1 MRPSTTQHEER
12 LPTIGAAPDFAL
24 TSQDGAQVTL
34 AALRGKVVAVTFIY
48 ASCPD
53 VCPMLTDKLARVQDA
68 LGPDFGSKIAF
79 VSITTDPE
87 RDTPEVLKGYA
98 EAFEANLAGWS
109 FLTGEPAAVLEVAHR
124 YGVAVAK
131 AADGQVDHTM
141 LTTLIDRQGTMRV
154 QYLGYRFDEEEF
166 RRDLAEP
173 GERALMRLRNL
184 AVGLVSRVPARV
196 QTKLLVAFLAMVA
209 LIILLGAVGLQVL
222 SGMNAR
228 TEELIEL
235 QRKIA
240 AYRQVQHDTTRQLYG
255 VATALLS
262 EDQREL
268 DGILRQL
275 SQFGYDLDRLQHVA
289 EDEVDLLAEVRRGL
303 RPLHRDRD
311 RGGRARARRAG
322 RKRRARCS

>member
-1 MRPSTTQHEER
+1 MRALLVIALGLLAWPAPALAHEAKHPQPEER

-34 AALRGKVVAVTFIY
+34 AALRGKVVALTFIY

-53 VCPMLTDKLARVQDA
+53 VCPMLTDKLARVQDE
-68 LGPDFGSKIAF
+68 LGSDFGSEIAF

-166 RRDLAEP
+166 RRDLQS
-173 GERALMRLRNL
+173 
-184 AVGLVSRVPARV
+184 LVSEP
-196 QTKLLVAFLAMVA
+196 
-209 LIILLGAVGLQVL
+209 
-222 SGMNAR
+222 
-228 TEELIEL
+228 
-235 QRKIA
+235 
-240 AYRQVQHDTTRQLYG
+240 
-255 VATALLS
+255 
-262 EDQREL
+262 
-268 DGILRQL
+268 
-275 SQFGYDLDRLQHVA
+275 
-289 EDEVDLLAEVRRGL
+289 
-303 RPLHRDRD
+303 
-311 RGGRARARRAG
+311 
-322 RKRRARCS
+322 